1 MAIITSIYIKN
12 NNIVFMKNK
21 IIIFDFDG
29 VIVNTCQIA
38 FDINKEVYTN
48 LNYEEFQDWQEGNIF
63 KKKMIET
70 IDDYSVRDY
79 IEHYSERIR
88 ALLPVGGLES
98 LLADILS
105 LGYKIVIISSS
116 SEEVIKEFLKGNKLD
131 KYFTEIMGYETDLSK
146 VKKFEMVFK
155 KYKIKASETLMV
167 TDSVGD
173 VKEAHEIKVKAI
185 GVTWGIHEKKRLEK
199 NGADF
204 VAEKPSEVLVG
215 IKKILALK

>member
-1 MAIITSIYIKN
+1 
-12 NNIVFMKNK
+12 MKNK

-38 FDINKEVYTN
+38 FDINKEVYMD
-48 LNYEEFQDWQEGNIF
+48 LNYEEFKDWQEGNIF
-63 KKKMIET
+63 KKKMIDT
-70 IDDYSVRDY
+70 VDDYSVKDY
-79 IEHYSERIR
+79 IERYSKRIR
-88 ALLPVGGLES
+88 GLFPVEGLES

-105 LGYKIVIISSS
+105 LGYKIVIVSSS
-116 SEEVIKEFLKGNKLD
+116 SEGVIKEFLKSNKLD
-131 KYFTEIMGYETDLSK
+131 KYFIEIMGYETNHSK

-155 KYKIKASETLMV
+155 KYKIKAGETLMV

-173 VKEAHEIKVKAI
+173 VKEAHDIKIKTI
-185 GVTWGIHEKKRLEK
+185 GVTWGIHEKERLEE

-204 VAEKPSEVLVG
+204 IAEKPSEVLVG